1 MAPQLALRDPVATLD
16 DSISAPTTDCEA
28 AATVEQVG
36 RVLFLITT
44 TDFGGTESILLELV
58 RRMRGRGLE
67 LEVCSLCPPGQIG
80 REMQEMGVRTTTLG
94 MAPDASF
101 TELAKGAIRLARILD
116 ERQIDL
122 AQTFLYR
129 ANVVGA
135 IAAKLARR
143 KPALI
148 SSQRSLNPAGFH
160 TAARAVR
167 WTRRFSDLV
176 VTVSSA
182 VREEVLATEKTHPEK
197 VVVIRNGVDTTLFAP
212 RDGTAMRASLGMADS
227 ALVVGGVGRL
237 ATVKGFAH
245 LIKATALAR
254 QRGVEMETVLVGDGP
269 LRPSLEKLAEDLQI
283 AQHVHFLG
291 MRRDLPE
298 LYAAMDVFA
307 LPSIQEGSPNALM
320 EAMACGKPVLA
331 SPVGGVPEIIEDR
344 RTGLLVAPAEP
355 ERWADAIER
364 LESSPQLRNELAA
377 NARNNALDS
386 LDIELTVAQHADL
399 YKRTIQ
405 SRRP

>member
-1 MAPQLALRDPVATLD
+1 MITEFALEEDLVEFHEEAVPD
-16 DSISAPTTDCEA
+16 GEDCPTTDFI
-28 AATVEQVG
+28 G

-67 LEVCSLCPPGQIG
+67 LEVCSLCPPGQVG
-80 REMQEMGVRTTTLG
+80 REIQALGIPLTSLG

-101 TELAKGAIRLARILD
+101 VELAKGAYRLARTID
-116 ERQIDL
+116 EREIDL

-135 IAAKLARR
+135 LAAKLARR

-160 TAARAVR
+160 NAARAVR
-167 WTRRFSDLV
+167 WTRRFADLV
-176 VTVSSA
+176 VAVSSA
-182 VREEVLATEKTHPEK
+182 VRDEVLSTERTHADK

-212 RDGTAMRASLGMADS
+212 RDGTRMRRELGLPDG

-237 ATVKGFAH
+237 APVKGFEYLVA
-245 LIKATALAR
+245 ATAIAIE
-254 QRGVEMETVLVGDGP
+254 RGVDIETLLVGDGP
-269 LRPSLEKLAEDLQI
+269 QRGQLEAYAAELGI
-283 AQHVHFLG
+283 AEHVHFLG

-298 LYAAMDVFA
+298 LYAAMDIFA
-307 LPSIQEGSPNALM
+307 LPSVQEGSPNALM
-320 EAMACGKPVLA
+320 EAMACGKPVIA
-331 SPVGGVPEIIEDR
+331 SPVGGVPEIVDDR
-344 RTGLLVAPAEP
+344 VSGLLVTPAEP

-364 LESSPQLRNELAA
+364 LDGTPRMRMELGR
-377 NARNNALDS
+377 NARARALES
-386 LDIELTVAQHADL
+386 LDIELTVAAHADL
-399 YKRTIQ
+399 YASAIRKRPI
-405 SRRP
+405 